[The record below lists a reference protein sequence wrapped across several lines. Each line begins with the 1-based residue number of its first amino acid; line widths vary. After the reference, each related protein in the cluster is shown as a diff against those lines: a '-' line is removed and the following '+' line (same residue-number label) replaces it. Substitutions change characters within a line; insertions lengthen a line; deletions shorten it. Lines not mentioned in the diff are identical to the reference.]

1 MLPHPGQG
9 RAREGLAMDSLATF
23 IPKAPRSPSAGT
35 LRLLAV
41 AVALCMPT
49 TPQGAGGD
57 PLFEFDD
64 LEAAFLL
71 FLAGFGGLP
80 RLVVARFHGNL
91 LLSGLR

>member
-1 MLPHPGQG
+1 V
-9 RAREGLAMDSLATF
+9 T
-23 IPKAPRSPSAGT
+23 
-35 LRLLAV
+35 AV
-41 AVALCMPT
+41 AVTVA
-49 TPQGAGGD
+49 QDAGGD

>member
-35 LRLLAV
+35 LRLLAA
-41 AVALCMPT
+41 AVPRSMP